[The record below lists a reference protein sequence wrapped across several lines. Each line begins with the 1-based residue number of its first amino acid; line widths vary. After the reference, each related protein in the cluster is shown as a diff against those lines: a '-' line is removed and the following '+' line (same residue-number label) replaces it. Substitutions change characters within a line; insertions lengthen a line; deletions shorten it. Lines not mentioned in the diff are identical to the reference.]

1 MRNTL
6 IIFVAVM
13 FVCNLSA
20 QRSEYYTG
28 EVLKY
33 GSQINSIDI
42 NGDDSQLLIGGEDKQ
57 VVLVDLQKGKVI
69 LEMEAHYLP
78 VAEVKFSN
86 IYDGFYTIGDR
97 SFKLWLMGS
106 DKAEE
111 LYTGSHTSITDWDSS
126 ADETFFVGSSY
137 EKGFRYWK
145 KSVLDEPQDIST
157 SQDKN
162 VVSVALGRKHK
173 ILAAGSLDSTIELW
187 NTEGLSRKVKILAHG
202 APVCC
207 LEFIENDQY
216 LISASH
222 DGYAKLWDC
231 SNGEIVKVYPGHIQ
245 AINAVSVSPDGKYLL
260 TAGYD
265 KTIGLY
271 AIATGQCIYR
281 YQGHE
286 APVFDVKW
294 NHKGDGFY
302 SSDKDGTII
311 EWSVPTKVFVDFY
324 FQKEM
329 NDEIQNSSLFNA
341 KRKGESRDD
350 YKQRQMRA
358 ERFKQKLYETYS
370 EKYKELIEK
379 QIIGEI

>member
-6 IIFVAVM
+6 IIILTVT
-13 FVCNLSA
+13 FVCHLSA
-20 QRSEYYTG
+20 QKSEFYKG
-28 EVLKY
+28 EVFNF
-33 GSQINSIDI
+33 GSQVNGIDV
-42 NGDDSQLLIGGEDKQ
+42 NADDSQMLIGGENKQ
-57 VVLVDLQKGKVI
+57 VVLFDLLKGKTI
-69 LEMEAHYLP
+69 LEFEAHYLP
-78 VAEVKFSN
+78 VAEVKFST

-111 LYTGSHTSITDWDSS
+111 LYTGSHTSLTDWDSS
-126 ADETFFVGSSY
+126 ADEAFFVGSSY
-137 EKGFRYWK
+137 KKGFRYWK
-145 KSVLDEPQDIST
+145 KSVFDEPQEINT

-162 VVSVALGRKHK
+162 VVSVALGSKHK

-187 NTEGLSRKVKILAHG
+187 NTEGWSRKVKILAHG

-245 AINAVSVSPDGKYLL
+245 AINAISVSPDGKYLL

-281 YQGHE
+281 FQGHE

-302 SSDKDGTII
+302 SSDKEGIVI
-311 EWSVPTKVFVDFY
+311 EWTVPAKLFVDFY
-324 FQKEM
+324 FNTEIT
-329 NDEIQNSSLFNA
+329 DEIQNSSLFNA
-341 KRKGESRDD
+341 KRKGESRED
-350 YKQRQMRA
+350 YKQREMRA
-358 ERFKQKLYETYS
+358 ERFKQKLYETYL

-379 QIIGEI
+379 QVIGEI